1 MTNINTAEYALPD
14 EGEDTAG
21 EGGQGVAPGGRKRRR
36 RRSVPEVGRKVKRQA
51 NVDNDPDSTMPTTQ
65 DRAFVSE
72 FLQKII

>member
-21 EGGQGVAPGGRKRRR
+21 EGVAPGGRKRRR

-72 FLQKII
+72 FL